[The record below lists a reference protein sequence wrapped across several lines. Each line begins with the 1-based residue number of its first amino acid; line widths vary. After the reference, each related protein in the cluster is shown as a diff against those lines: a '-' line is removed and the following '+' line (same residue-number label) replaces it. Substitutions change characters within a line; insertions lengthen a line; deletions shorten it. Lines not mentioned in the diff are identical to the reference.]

1 MKLFLQLGLG
11 LEKKKKSLIYI
22 VTILFTQAI
31 ANAQIPQENEY
42 ITNNCINK
50 FREHG
55 NVHGICVLLSGNSR
69 GCLFNVSLLG
79 NSLADTIKC

>member
-50 FREHG
+50 FQG
-55 NVHGICVLLSGNSR
+55 
-69 GCLFNVSLLG
+69 
-79 NSLADTIKC
+79 TWKCTRHLRFIIRQ